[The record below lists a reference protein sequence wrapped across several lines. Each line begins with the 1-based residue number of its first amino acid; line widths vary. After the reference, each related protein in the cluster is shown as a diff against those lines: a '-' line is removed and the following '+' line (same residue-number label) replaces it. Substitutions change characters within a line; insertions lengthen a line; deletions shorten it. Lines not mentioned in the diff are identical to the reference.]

1 VTWSMS
7 FLLSATACVL
17 ASAGFIY
24 RRTKDLFHPALLFAA
39 FAALMYVAQPAYL
52 LLTAAEDVFR
62 FLEPEQVESV
72 LVVNLFVLTGC
83 FAGFALATRKRS
95 RIVPPQPMATIVP
108 KIVEKRLLLA
118 ASILLV
124 LGAVGYG
131 TNLADYGWSGF
142 LEIDAERYAEE
153 RPTGYLGELTHT
165 LIAAAIVAGLLA
177 VGTRYRVQGIVLAGV
192 AILPWLLSAFAGGR
206 RGPAAIG
213 LLLTLFVLYF
223 WRPRKL
229 EIRTFAWW
237 IAGLVL
243 VITFLIAN
251 RGTLVERRYG
261 EWAPLGEAIY
271 LQPFEGNEF
280 IYGGAAIV
288 SKLHTWDFY
297 WGRRQVMVYLVR
309 PVPRHIWPE
318 KYKDAATW
326 LGLPDW
332 IEANNAVF
340 DQTAAFLLGWVAP
353 LGAAPGLAADLWID
367 FGPAAPIIG
376 GLIAYGL
383 VWLWARA
390 RAGRIFASV
399 VYGLAFTL
407 MIYLVTQGEQAFFVR
422 LLFSSMVVLVVFTIC
437 GVVRPRQR
445 GAHLTGAVISTT
457 TGVSCF
463 QPRAH
468 GDGARRKL
476 ERALDVAPQSS
487 TAQFVTSGR
496 MRPSVDRRP
505 PRQACA
511 VTDMSG
517 ALARESSIKPKS
529 I

>member
-1 VTWSMS
+1 LTWSMA
-7 FLLSATACVL
+7 FLLTATACVL
-17 ASAGFIY
+17 ASAGPIY
-24 RRTKDLFHPALLFAA
+24 RRTNDLFHPVLLFAA

-95 RIVPPQPMATIVP
+95 RIVPPQPIAAIVP

-118 ASILLV
+118 GWILLV

-165 LIAAAIVAGLLA
+165 LIAAAIIAGLLA
-177 VGTRYRVQGIVLAGV
+177 VGTRYRLQGLVIGGV
-192 AILPWLLSAFAGGR
+192 AILPWLLSAIAGGR

-213 LLLTLFVLYF
+213 LLVLLFVLYF
-223 WRPRKL
+223 WRPRRLK
-229 EIRTFAWW
+229 IRTFAWW

-243 VITFLIAN
+243 AITFLIAN
-251 RGTLVERRYG
+251 RGTLMERRYG

-297 WGRRQVMVYLVR
+297 WGRRQLMVYVVR

-318 KYKDAATW
+318 KYEDAATW

-353 LGAAPGLAADLWID
+353 LGAAPGFVADWWID
-367 FGPAAPIIG
+367 FGPLAPLGG
-376 GLIAYGL
+376 GLVAYGL

-390 RAGRIFASV
+390 RAGRVLANV
-399 VYGLAFTL
+399 VYGLAFVL
-407 MIYLVTQGEQAFFVR
+407 MIYLVTQGGQAFFVR
-422 LLFSSMVVLVVFTIC
+422 LLFSSVVVLAVFAIC
-437 GVVRPRQR
+437 GVVRSRQR
-445 GAHLTGAVISTT
+445 GAHPTVAVIPKAAAL
-457 TGVSCF
+457 SCLL
-463 QPRAH
+463 PGAH
-468 GDGARRKL
+468 GAGARGSL
-476 ERALDVAPQSS
+476 GPAPGVAPESS
-487 TAQFVTSGR
+487 PAPCVAAGR
-496 MRPSVDRRP
+496 MRPSVGRP
-505 PRQACA
+505 PIGRARA
-511 VTDMSG
+511 VQ
-517 ALARESSIKPKS
+517 
-529 I
+529 